1 MGNGIT
7 INKKQLPGVP
17 KPPGARKIVV
27 IPYQKWIYYDARRF
41 GHFNQF
47 STDSGC
53 EIISNNNTI
62 LSVLPSL
69 SSSSFTTPT
78 SFVSTSLSLTNDFIV
93 QTKTQLTSTSVP
105 SSTSCLTNKSNIRN
119 NNNNNPSAFALVGSA
134 MTLSSSSSVVTCTSA
149 TPSNDPD
156 ARRLYPKPVY
166 YVNGRFFKSLT
177 RLGDAQFILS
187 EHGQDDI
194 ILTVPS
200 NIERYRTNDNT
211 VRERIH
217 RLNRV
222 IACCD
227 EFIVFQLWKGNNEV
241 EIFVFDRPIP
251 TESSE
256 SRSSSKKCTCPHRQ
270 SQRPKSSPIPTE
282 QSSDSTTRVNIPNR
296 HSSLMQTAT
305 LSAYHTGEPQRSP
318 IKSCSLL
325 NDTENRLDMQDDA
338 YEFVNNTK
346 KVSYLTGSA
355 RCTLVTASAA
365 AIASAVANNNT
376 NNITNISHNTI
387 SSTMSKIRFGK
398 SISRFHSTST
408 RSNSI
413 SNANELVNSKNS
425 QHLLHGSKHRSTPYL
440 SSLVCNCMDN
450 NDLDLLPS
458 STSPTFSL
466 SSSSSTWNNRIVRKL
481 NSVAHRFNAR
491 SYACLISPDRTK
503 LLITPDYEDK
513 HSYSHQIHEVTV
525 IFDIKTYAI
534 LRIAPARYD
543 QRFSFDPRYGHSRLA
558 EFDTVRGQITDITKD
573 RVLVCSNHTLK
584 TKVYRVEY
592 TNDGHLIIVLCTL
605 PIFQRVK
612 RNYFLYILNS
622 STLLHT
628 RSIIDYRGPFFS
640 PFVFTNEF
648 SLLFNIY
655 PSLSHCGSTLAVLKN
670 IEPSLNVR
678 LIEVYSLPYT
688 CTTLKEVTRRNIL
701 RYVDRKQIKQLRLPD
716 NLKAYLAYKPQFV

>member
-17 KPPGARKIVV
+17 QPPGARKIVV
-27 IPYQKWIYYDARRF
+27 IPYQKWIYHDARRF

-53 EIISNNNTI
+53 EIIFNNNNSNNNTI

-69 SSSSFTTPT
+69 SSSSFSPPT

-93 QTKTQLTSTSVP
+93 QTKTQLTSSSVP
-105 SSTSCLTNKSNIRN
+105 SSISFLTNKSNIRN
-119 NNNNNPSAFALVGSA
+119 NNNNQNPSASALVGSA
-134 MTLSSSSSVVTCTSA
+134 MTLSSSSSTVTCASTM
-149 TPSNDPD
+149 PSSDSD
-156 ARRLYPKPVY
+156 SRRLNPKPVY

-187 EHGQDDI
+187 EHGEDDI

-241 EIFVFDRPIP
+241 EIFVFDRPIL
-251 TESSE
+251 TESSDE
-256 SRSSSKKCTCPHRQ
+256 KISSKKCTCFHRETKRHQ
-270 SQRPKSSPIPTE
+270 SSPIPSAELTV
-282 QSSDSTTRVNIPNR
+282 STARANAPNR

-305 LSAYHTGEPQRSP
+305 LNAYHTSEPQRSP

-325 NDTENRLDMQDDA
+325 NDTENRLDMQNDA
-338 YEFVNNTK
+338 YEFVDNTK

-365 AIASAVANNNT
+365 IATHYNTNHNSNISNNT
-376 NNITNISHNTI
+376 L
-387 SSTMSKIRFGK
+387 SSTMSRIRFGK
-398 SISRFHSTST
+398 SNSRSKSAST
-408 RSNSI
+408 RSYAI
-413 SNANELVNSKNS
+413 SNANDVVNSKNS
-425 QHLLHGSKHRSTPYL
+425 QNLIHDTKHRSTPYL
-440 SSLVCNCMDN
+440 SSLSCNCMDN
-450 NDLDLLPS
+450 HESVLLS
-458 STSPTFSL
+458 SSSSSPTFYL
-466 SSSSSTWNNRIVRKL
+466 SSSSTWNSRIVRKL

-525 IFDIKTYAI
+525 VFDIKTYAI
-534 LRIAPARYD
+534 LRITPARYD

-592 TNDGHLIIVLCTL
+592 SNDGHLIIVLCT
-605 PIFQRVK
+605 RK
-612 RNYFLYILNS
+612 RLDLTKFCQVGL
-622 STLLHT
+622 STT
-628 RSIIDYRGPFFS
+628 
-640 PFVFTNEF
+640 
-648 SLLFNIY
+648 
-655 PSLSHCGSTLAVLKN
+655 
-670 IEPSLNVR
+670 
-678 LIEVYSLPYT
+678 
-688 CTTLKEVTRRNIL
+688 
-701 RYVDRKQIKQLRLPD
+701 
-716 NLKAYLAYKPQFV
+716 

>member
-7 INKKQLPGVP
+7 VNKKQLPGVLQ
-17 KPPGARKIVV
+17 PPGARKIVV

-69 SSSSFTTPT
+69 SSSSFSTPT
-78 SFVSTSLSLTNDFIV
+78 SFVSTSLSLSNDFIV

-105 SSTSCLTNKSNIRN
+105 SSISFLTNKSNIR
-119 NNNNNPSAFALVGSA
+119 NNNNPSAFALVGSA
-134 MTLSSSSSVVTCTSA
+134 MSLSSSSSAVTCTST
-149 TPSNDPD
+149 TPSNDSD
-156 ARRLYPKPVY
+156 LRRLNPKPVY

-187 EHGQDDI
+187 EHGEDDI

-251 TESSE
+251 AESSE
-256 SRSSSKKCTCPHRQ
+256 SKSSSKKCTCLHRQ
-270 SQRPKSSPIPTE
+270 SQRPKSSPIPS
-282 QSSDSTTRVNIPNR
+282 QQQSDSTIRVNTPNR

-305 LSAYHTGEPQRSP
+305 LSACYTGEPQRSP

-325 NDTENRLDMQDDA
+325 NDTENRLDMQNDA
-338 YEFVNNTK
+338 YEFVDNTK

-365 AIASAVANNNT
+365 AFAANNNT
-376 NNITNISHNTI
+376 NNNTNISHNTI
-387 SSTMSKIRFGK
+387 SSTMSRIRFGK
-398 SISRFHSTST
+398 LTSRSTSGNT

-413 SNANELVNSKNS
+413 SNTNELVNSKNP
-425 QHLLHGSKHRSTPYL
+425 QNLINGSKHRSTPYL

-450 NDLDLLPS
+450 NDSVLLS
-458 STSPTFSL
+458 SSSSPPPPPTFSL
-466 SSSSSTWNNRIVRKL
+466 SSSSSTWNSRIVRKL

-534 LRIAPARYD
+534 LRITPARYD

-655 PSLSHCGSTLAVLKN
+655 PSLSNCGSTLAVLKN

-688 CTTLKEVTRRNIL
+688 CTTLREVTRRNIL

-716 NLKAYLAYKPQFV
+716 NLKAYLAYKPQFT